1 MYFDYLCLT
10 HRTAHTLSRVENLFK
25 NERNKLSAAQN
36 TIQITHA
43 SRANCLTQNFYDDY
57 LCTYSIIVDM
67 TAFVVTSGG
76 RKAQL
81 TDVSPQK

>member
-1 MYFDYLCLT
+1 MSYTSNCTYAFS
-10 HRTAHTLSRVENLFK
+10 SRKFVQKTKEINLI
-25 NERNKLSAAQN
+25 EAQN

>member
-1 MYFDYLCLT
+1 MQVVQT
-10 HRTAHTLSRVENLFK
+10 V
-25 NERNKLSAAQN
+25 
-36 TIQITHA
+36 
-43 SRANCLTQNFYDDY
+43 TQNFYDAY
-57 LCTYSIIVDM
+57 ICTYSIIVDM